1 MESMILISVV
11 FALAVI
17 MSMVGRGGGNF
28 YVPVIIATG
37 ASMHEAATTAQL
49 ILVVTAVAALIVY
62 QQHQTIDWKL
72 AAVID
77 IPTDIMA
84 FFGGY
89 YAHLFSGALL
99 KLVFAVLLVIAS
111 ALMLYPMKQ
120 KTASEKHGLG
130 YWRRRYAGAE
140 YIVNLWI
147 ALPITAVTGL
157 AAGMVGVS
165 GGSFKIPLMVLA
177 CGVPMRVAIGT
188 SSAMVAATALMGFI
202 GHSIRGEFNP
212 SLALSLAFAAV
223 AGGLLGAKFSIKTKP
238 ERLKLIFGFTTLA
251 AAFFMAFSAYS
262 SS

>member
-1 MESMILISVV
+1 MKLITLISAIFV
-11 FALAVI
+11 LAVI

-28 YVPVIIATG
+28 YVPVIIAAG
-37 ASMHEAATTAQL
+37 AGMHEAATTAQL

-62 QQHQTIDWKL
+62 QKHKAIDWRL

-89 YAHLFSGALL
+89 YAYLFSGTLL

-111 ALMLYPMKQ
+111 VLMLYPMKQ
-120 KTASEKHGLG
+120 RTAKEKHGLG
-130 YWRRRYAGAE
+130 YWRRKYAGAE

-147 ALPITAVTGL
+147 ALPITAITGL
-157 AAGMVGVS
+157 AAGMVGIS

-188 SSAMVAATALMGFI
+188 SSAMVAVTALMGFI
-202 GHSIRGEFNP
+202 GHAIRGEFNP
-212 SLALSLAFAAV
+212 SLALPLAFAAV
-223 AGGLLGAKFSIKTKP
+223 VGGLLGAKFSIKTKP
-238 ERLKLIFGFTTLA
+238 ERLKLIFGCTTLA

-262 SS
+262 SN